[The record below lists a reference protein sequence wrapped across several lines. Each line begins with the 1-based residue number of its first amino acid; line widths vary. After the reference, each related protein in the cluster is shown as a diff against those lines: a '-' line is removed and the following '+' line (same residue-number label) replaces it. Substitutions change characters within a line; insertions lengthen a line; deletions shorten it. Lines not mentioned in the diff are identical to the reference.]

1 MERLSERL
9 KKIKYL
15 LLDMDGTIYLGDRQI
30 GNMTSTLSAL
40 RQSGKKIIFLTNNS
54 SKSHAAYEEKLK
66 KMGLFNSFD
75 TVYTSGIAT
84 IDYLKQNRTEKR
96 VYLVG
101 TDDLKREFLDNGIIL
116 TEDMPDIAVLSYDTT
131 LTYEKL
137 SKITNYLTKGAE
149 YIATHPDINCPAPDV
164 YLPDIGSF
172 MALIEK
178 SCGKVP
184 SVILGKP
191 YKYMGDSIMY
201 RFNATP
207 DEILMAGDRLST
219 DILFA
224 KNNNF
229 TSMLVLS
236 GETDKKQYD
245 NSIIRA
251 DYCLENLNKIIE
263 FL

>member
-1 MERLSERL
+1 MEKLRERL

-30 GNMTSTLSAL
+30 GEMAGTLSAL
-40 RQSGKKIIFLTNNS
+40 RERGKKIVFLTNNS

-66 KMGLFNSFD
+66 RMGLFCSLD
-75 TVYTSGIAT
+75 TVYTSGVAT
-84 IDYLKQNRTEKR
+84 VDYLKKNRSGKS

-101 TDDLKREFLDNGIIL
+101 TNELMQEFSDGGIIL
-116 TEDMPDIAVLSYDTT
+116 TENMPDIVVLSYDTS
-131 LTYEKL
+131 LTYDKL
-137 SKITNYLTKGAE
+137 CKTTNYLTKGAE

-191 YKYMGDSIMY
+191 YKFMGDSILY
-201 RFNATP
+201 RFNAKP
-207 DEILMAGDRLST
+207 SEILMAGDRLST

-224 KNNNF
+224 RNNNF
-229 TSMLVLS
+229 TSLLVFS
-236 GETDKKQYD
+236 GETDKEQYEK
-245 NSIIRA
+245 SQIRA
-251 DYCLENLNKIIE
+251 DYCLDSLNQIIE